1 LNEGKNTWEN
11 ILFSYGFKKKSSKY
25 GIDVYS
31 RRISQSI
38 PISESGYYVATIDDK
53 SRNVELGIY
62 DEFDNMD
69 EILYEGYSIQGLIDV
84 LKEELG
90 EMPMAKRGM
99 KVDKIEYPSISLK
112 EKDLNDDQAE
122 IYGFIENYEPLNRQL
137 DAIRKN
143 LMTKIAREQFDET
156 KAPKIFMYLIDNG
169 LKAYEK
175 MHGDISLTKKEKE
188 EIANNMVI
196 DFMNE
201 AQLGNYENENFLP
214 KKYLNNGGMMVAYS
228 ITDDDGDSVMI
239 MGSEQDVIDFANT
252 VWYYDMMDE
261 DGEEIDDF
269 DVAKDYLEQSE
280 FVVEAHNKPKS
291 ATKKK
296 NVRRGNVK

>member
-1 LNEGKNTWEN
+1 
-11 ILFSYGFKKKSSKY
+11 
-25 GIDVYS
+25 
-31 RRISQSI
+31 
-38 PISESGYYVATIDDK
+38 
-53 SRNVELGIY
+53 
-62 DEFDNMD
+62 
-69 EILYEGYSIQGLIDV
+69 
-84 LKEELG
+84 
-90 EMPMAKRGM
+90 
-99 KVDKIEYPSISLK
+99 
-112 EKDLNDDQAE
+112 
-122 IYGFIENYEPLNRQL
+122 
-137 DAIRKN
+137 
-143 LMTKIAREQFDET
+143 
-156 KAPKIFMYLIDNG
+156 
-169 LKAYEK
+169 

-201 AQLGNYENENFLP
+201 AQLGNYENETFLP
-214 KKYLNNGGMMVAYS
+214 KKYLNDGGMMVAYS
-228 ITDDDGDSVMI
+228 ITDDNGDSVMI
-239 MGSEQDVIDFANT
+239 VGSEQDVIDFANT